1 MDVREIEDVS
11 AHVRTQ
17 EKKRLLFGINF
28 RMLRVSVKCFSKFGN
43 LGLIC
48 SEVPNYVAP

>member
-17 EKKRLLFGINF
+17 KKRLLFGINF
-28 RMLRVSVKCFSKFGN
+28 RMLRESVKVFQ
-43 LGLIC
+43 
-48 SEVPNYVAP
+48 

>member
-17 EKKRLLFGINF
+17 GKQRLLPDIDF
-28 RMLRVSVKCFSKFGN
+28 RMLREFVNEFRSFWRF
-43 LGLIC
+43 
-48 SEVPNYVAP
+48 

>member
-17 EKKRLLFGINF
+17 GKQRLLFGINF
-28 RMLRVSVKCFSKFGN
+28 RMHRESVMVFQ
-43 LGLIC
+43 
-48 SEVPNYVAP
+48 